1 MIVRLLVDLGAES
14 KVNNKDGKTP
24 LNLAEESH
32 QASIGPKHRGKPAPI
47 VKGSLQD
54 RLQAILVFLY
64 EKENRNWH
72 EEQANLAAAPKRES
86 AAKAAK

>member
-1 MIVRLLVDLGAES
+1 ML
-14 KVNNKDGKTP
+14 NKSGKMP
-24 LNLAEESH
+24 LELAEE
-32 QASIGPKHRGKPAPI
+32 QYKTNLAPKRRGKPAPI

-72 EEQANLAAAPKRES
+72 
-86 AAKAAK
+86 